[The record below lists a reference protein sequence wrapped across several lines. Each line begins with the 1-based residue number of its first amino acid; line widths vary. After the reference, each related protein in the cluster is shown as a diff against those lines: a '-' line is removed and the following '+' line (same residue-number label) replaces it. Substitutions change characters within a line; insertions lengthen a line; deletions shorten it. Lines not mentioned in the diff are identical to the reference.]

1 MHYQPENSLNQR
13 LGAGAA
19 LGYSARRMIQRVL
32 QLVVLTLLSGGLPQ
46 IARSEIAAD
55 QLPDFGDSSGA
66 LISPVQEQALGEAFM
81 RSVRSQAT
89 LVSDPHINRY
99 IRQLGARLV
108 THSDTPNYPFTFFVV
123 DDPSIN
129 AFAGPGGRIGVHT
142 GLILAAENES
152 ELAGV
157 MAHEIAH
164 VTQRHLLRAYE
175 SAQQLSLPTAAATI
189 AAILLG
195 AATGSADA
203 GIAAASAVQAGSIQQ
218 QLNFTR
224 TNEKEADRIGIQTL
238 ARSDIDPF
246 GMPAFFERLYQ
257 TTRLYGAASIPEF
270 LSTHPVTTDRI
281 AESTDRAGKYGHG
294 KQRDSLEFELIK
306 VRLAV
311 QQSRNPVSLLRSF
324 RASAGPAQRY
334 AIVLAS
340 WRAGDRTRALR
351 EIAVLRK
358 SDPDR
363 ILYRTTQARL
373 LMEDGKTRQAL
384 ALFEDTLRLYPGDL
398 VAGQYY
404 AEALLVAGKPGE
416 ARNVILTLLRNE
428 QARTPPIYKLWAR
441 ATSVQGPAWETRFA
455 SAELYAMNGN
465 LPLAV
470 DQLEQALRLKGLNDY
485 DRARIQARLHDLKSV
500 LAKRAERE

>member
-1 MHYQPENSLNQR
+1 MSTYSDSLAKQY
-13 LGAGAA
+13 LCADAE
-19 LGYSARRMIQRVL
+19 LGYSARRMLRRTL
-32 QLVVLTLLSGGLPQ
+32 QIIALSLLSGSFSPLVH
-46 IARSEIAAD
+46 AEISVD

-81 RSVRSQAT
+81 RSVRHQAT
-89 LVSDPHINRY
+89 LVTDPHVNRY

-108 THSDTPNYPFTFFVV
+108 TNSDSPGYPFTFFVV
-123 DDPSIN
+123 DDPSVN

-142 GLILAAENES
+142 GLLLAAENES

-203 GIAAASAVQAGSIQQ
+203 GIAAATAVQAGSIQQ

-224 TNEKEADRIGIQTL
+224 ANEKEADRIGIQTL
-238 ARSDIDPF
+238 SRAGIDPF

-281 AESTDRAGKYGHG
+281 AESIDRAGKLANQ
-294 KQRDSLEFELIK
+294 KQRDSLEFELTK

-311 QQSRNPVSLLRSF
+311 LQSREPGQLLRGLGEYS
-324 RASAGPAQRY
+324 GTAQRY
-334 AIVLAS
+334 GQALAD
-340 WRAGDRTRALR
+340 WRTGKKSRARKQLSELR
-351 EIAVLRK
+351 QT
-358 SDPDR
+358 DPDR
-363 ILYRTTQARL
+363 ILYRTTLARM
-373 LMEDGKTRQAL
+373 LMDDGRIKEGL

-404 AEALLVAGKPGE
+404 AEALLLAGKAKE
-416 ARNVILTLLRNE
+416 ARDVILTLLRHE
-428 QARTPPIYKLWAR
+428 QARTPAIYRLWAR
-441 ATSVQGPAWETRFA
+441 ATSISGPAWETRFA
-455 SAELYAMNGN
+455 SAELYFMNGN
-465 LPLAV
+465 LTLSI
-470 DQLEQALRLKGLNDY
+470 DQLEQALQLKTLNDY
-485 DRARIQARLHDLKSV
+485 DRARIQARLHDFKSL